1 MRAARVLRKPPRVVL
16 QRLLTEVSA
25 QTDRFRAPRRARAF
39 DINALL
45 GLTAAS
51 SLQQLWARLADRSYA
66 IPVQQVEKDD
76 YEVACPGDRARIVS
90 GAACALAHRVDLLG
104 SGPVDLGSPIDW
116 HTDFKTGYSWPP
128 AFARDID
135 YANLDRPS
143 DVKVPWELSR
153 LHWLLPAGQ
162 AYLLSGD
169 ERYASAVRAVLEDWM
184 AGNPYAHSV
193 NWACTMEVAMRILSW
208 TWFFHVFCRSLAW
221 ADEIF
226 QARFLRTLFLH
237 GEFAERYLERSDING
252 NHFTADA
259 AAMVFAGLFFAQ
271 GVAPCRW
278 SEAGWQ
284 HLCQEL
290 PRQVFSDG
298 VDFEA
303 SVAYHRLVL
312 ELFFLAARY
321 RETCGLAVP
330 DTYRE
335 RVIAMARFTQAYSR
349 RGGSSP
355 LVGDADDARAL
366 PFGGQTIE
374 DHRYV
379 TGLVGVHWNV
389 PELTRTFTGPRT
401 EIFWV
406 LGPRPAAS
414 LAAGGAEPWPIAS
427 TAFPEGGF
435 YVMRNDR
442 DHVFIDG
449 GPVGQAGR
457 GGHGHNDCLSFEA
470 VLDGVRLVSD
480 CGAYV
485 YTASPPERNNFR
497 STAYHNTPQ
506 VDGEEINRFVQWDH
520 LWTLHNDAVPLV
532 RQWEIGPERDV
543 FVGTHTGYHRLPD
556 PVSPVRTIML
566 DHVQH
571 ALLISDEIEGTGEHS
586 VTIPLHLAAGV
597 GARREAPGRIVL
609 SAGGKEF
616 VLLWSS
622 ADEWQLEVC
631 AARISPSYGIVV
643 PSLSLA
649 WQRRG
654 HLPCALTMSIS
665 PHEVERPGN
674 GMTRGASQADSLTC
688 GSQGRSLLPV
698 A

>member
-1 MRAARVLRKPPRVVL
+1 MQTHTVKKVGRFLRKPPGLIL
-16 QRLLTEVSA
+16 QRLLTELNA
-25 QTDRFRAPRRARAF
+25 QTDRFRAQRRARAL
-39 DINALL
+39 DVHALL
-45 GLTAAS
+45 ELTDAS
-51 SLQQLWARLADRSYA
+51 SLQQLWARLSDRAYA
-66 IPVQQVEKDD
+66 IRVQQIGDGD
-76 YEVACPGDRARIVS
+76 YQVACPGDGARIVS
-90 GAACALAHRVDLLG
+90 GAACALAHCVDLLG

-128 AFARDID
+128 AFARSID
-135 YANLDRPS
+135 YTNLDRSS

-153 LHWLLPAGQ
+153 LQWLIPAGQ

-184 AGNPYAHSV
+184 ASNPYAHTV

-208 TWFFHVFCRSLAW
+208 TWFFHVFCRTHGW
-221 ADEIF
+221 ADEGF

-237 GEFAERYLERSDING
+237 GEFTERYLELSDVNG

-259 AAMVFAGLFFAQ
+259 AGMVFAGLFFGR
-271 GVAPCRW
+271 GVAPRRW

-321 RETCGLAVP
+321 REESGLAVP
-330 DTYRE
+330 NRYRDH
-335 RVIAMARFTQAYSR
+335 VIAMARFTQTYSR
-349 RGGSSP
+349 PDGSSP
-355 LVGDADDARAL
+355 LVGDADDARGL
-366 PFGGQTIE
+366 PFGGQPIE

-379 TGLVGVHWNV
+379 AGLVGLHWNV
-389 PELTRTFTGPRT
+389 PELTRAFTGPRA
-401 EIFWV
+401 EIVWA
-406 LGPRPAAS
+406 LGPRATAS
-414 LAAGGAEPWPIAS
+414 LAECRDRTSPIAS
-427 TAFPEGGF
+427 TAFPDGGF
-435 YVMRNDR
+435 YVMRNNR
-442 DHVFIDG
+442 DHIFIDG

-470 VLDGVRLVSD
+470 VLNGVHLVSD
-480 CGAYV
+480 CGTYV
-485 YTASPPERNNFR
+485 YTASAQERNRFR

-520 LWTLHNDAVPLV
+520 LWTLHDDAVPLV
-532 RQWEIGPERDV
+532 RQWETGPERDV
-543 FVGTHTGYHRLPD
+543 FVGTHTGYQRLPD
-556 PVSPVRTIML
+556 PVTPVRTIIL

-571 ALLISDEIEGTGEHS
+571 ALLISDEIEGAGEHS
-586 VTIPLHLAAGV
+586 VTVPLHLAPGV
-597 GARREAPGRIVL
+597 EAHREAPGRIVL

-616 VLLWSS
+616 VLLWSP
-622 ADEWQLEVC
+622 ADHWMLDVD

-643 PSLSLA
+643 PSVSLA
-649 WQRRG
+649 WRRQG
-654 HLPCALTMSIS
+654 QIPCMLTMSICS
-665 PHEVERPGN
+665 REMEFPTATSCDR
-674 GMTRGASQADSLTC
+674 L
-688 GSQGRSLLPV
+688 GRE
-698 A
+698 